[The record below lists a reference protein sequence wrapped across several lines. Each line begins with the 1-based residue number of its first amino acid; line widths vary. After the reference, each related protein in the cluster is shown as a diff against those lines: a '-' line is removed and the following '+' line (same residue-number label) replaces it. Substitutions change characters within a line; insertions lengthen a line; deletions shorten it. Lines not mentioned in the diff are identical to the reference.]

1 MDERPKRRKHRDNPY
16 VLLKVNEKG
25 LYKVSFKDGIGVTR
39 VVDVTKEVYEAFDE
53 FELQDI
59 KELNEYDRHIEHSE
73 IYENNL
79 EVRAMDKPVSLEE
92 VIETKLLNEDLKMA
106 INSLSDIQKRRIKM
120 YYFEDKTLREIAE
133 IEHCKIM
140 SVKDSIDVGIKKI
153 KKILNYDLKN

>member
-25 LYKVSFKDGIGVTR
+25 LYKVSFKDGIGTTR

>member
-25 LYKVSFKDGIGVTR
+25 LYKVSFKDGIGATR

-92 VIETKLLNEDLKMA
+92 VIETKLLNEDLKRA